1 MIWIISGTQDGR
13 EIGAKLADRE
23 INKSPE
29 KRQEI
34 LMTVVSQYGKVL
46 AAHKGI
52 DVEVGR
58 FKQEDMVRI
67 IKEKHIIL
75 ILDAS
80 HPYAAIVSET
90 ARSARRLVL
99 TMYGLNVLRFRFP
112 IMINFIMPRM
122 SLKQQAWQE
131 NWGKVF
137 F

>member
-75 ILDAS
+75 M
-80 HPYAAIVSET
+80 PAIPMRRLCLKQHGVH
-90 ARSARRLVL
+90 ARRLVL

>member
-34 LMTVVSQYGKVL
+34 LMTVVL
-46 AAHKGI
+46 MPAI
-52 DVEVGR
+52 PMR
-58 FKQEDMVRI
+58 RLCLKQHGV
-67 IKEKHIIL
+67 H
-75 ILDAS
+75 
-80 HPYAAIVSET
+80 
-90 ARSARRLVL
+90 ARRLVL